1 MRVIS
6 GRAKGRRLYM
16 VPGEKTRPMMDR
28 IKENLFNL
36 LGPHFVPGSRWLDL
50 FAGTGQVGIE
60 ALSRGAGEVVFVDT
74 ARAAVRTVRGNL
86 KRTELTEGAHVL
98 QTDAFAYLRSSVNA
112 PFDVI
117 FVAPPQYHGI
127 WEEVLAVIDEQ
138 PARYLT
144 PRGFVI
150 VQIDPREYEE
160 QVLEGLQLYD
170 RREYGNTALC
180 FYELILPEEDSEE
193 AVETEAQ
200 DDGEI

>member
-6 GRAKGRRLYM
+6 GRAKGRRLHM

-36 LGPHFVPGSRWLDL
+36 LGPHFVPESRWLDL

-60 ALSRGAGEVVFVDT
+60 ALSRGASEVVFVDT
-74 ARAAVRTVRGNL
+74 ARAAVRTVHGNL
-86 KRTELTEGAHVL
+86 KRTELADDARVL
-98 QTDAFAYLRSSVNA
+98 HTDAFAYLRSGVSA
-112 PFDVI
+112 PFDVV

-127 WEEVLAVIDEQ
+127 WKEVLAVIDEQ

-160 QVLEGLQLYD
+160 QTLQGLQVYD
-170 RREYGNTALC
+170 LREYGNTALC
-180 FYELILPEEDSEE
+180 FYELILPEAVSDESVEEEDT
-193 AVETEAQ
+193 V
-200 DDGEI
+200 